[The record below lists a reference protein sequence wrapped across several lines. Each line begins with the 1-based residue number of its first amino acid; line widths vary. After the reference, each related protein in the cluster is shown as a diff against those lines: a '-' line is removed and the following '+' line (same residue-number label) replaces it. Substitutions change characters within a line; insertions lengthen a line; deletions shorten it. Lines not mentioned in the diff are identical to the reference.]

1 MINAF
6 YGPLQPE
13 SGADAGTQVFCVS
26 NETG

>member
-13 SGADAGTQVFCVS
+13 SGTDAGTQVFCVS

>member
-13 SGADAGTQVFCVS
+13 SGTDAGTQVFYIS